1 MRVIRNAKP
10 VSIVAG
16 STLLLEGCAGMWLA
30 ATAPAGPEN
39 GRIVLLSFFDAVV
52 ALIWGVVILSWP
64 FWSKQMVLV
73 RVQPADAIPVILPL
87 SVFLSVFLSLPW
99 IADLSRPYLWMGGLL
114 LASTAV
120 SVLPAEKAALAEIP
134 PLRRGA
140 FLDWLRW
147 QNFGAGSLWVS
158 GFFTATFFLDSR
170 RLDAFTPLIIVL
182 ALAQA
187 IVSVWRIIEQRRF
200 SKVGLRLS
208 GLQINW
214 LRVIHVSRGH
224 EAAVK
229 ELRTMYPKIGP
240 TQADIVIENLYRAEA
255 HPSGPE
261 PAGSRE
267 PH

>member
-1 MRVIRNAKP
+1 MRVVRNAKP

-16 STLLLEGCAGMWLA
+16 SALLVEGCAGMWLA

-39 GRIVLLSFFDAVV
+39 GRIVLFSFFYAVV
-52 ALIWGVVILSWP
+52 ALIWGVVMLSWRL
-64 FWSKQMVLV
+64 WSKPMVLV
-73 RVQPADAIPVILPL
+73 RAQVADAFPLVLPIAVFV
-87 SVFLSVFLSLPW
+87 SGFLSVPE
-99 IADLSRPYLWMGGLL
+99 IADPFRPYLWMGCLL
-114 LASTAV
+114 LG
-120 SVLPAEKAALAEIP
+120 SVAISVATPENATLSEVP
-134 PLRRGA
+134 PLRPGH

-158 GFFTATFFLDSR
+158 IFFTASFFLDSR
-170 RLDAFTPLIIVL
+170 QSGVFTPLIIVL

-187 IVSVWRIIEQRRF
+187 TVSVWRIIEHRQF
-200 SKVGLRLS
+200 SKVGVRLS

-240 TQADIVIENLYRAEA
+240 ALADTTIENLYRADA
-255 HPSGPE
+255 PSGP
-261 PAGSRE
+261 SL
-267 PH
+267 